1 MNDYYK
7 ALQFSIAFHT
17 LLFLALFSMGNLI
30 PHGNK
35 MLVIDFTLENQG
47 QNKKSAILIKPA
59 GIIHRKK
66 AEEKNTDLLPEKA
79 KVKEIQVTDRNV
91 REEIKTEEAHQPV
104 FEYITKQNESSMQKY
119 MTDNTKGKNNVLTE
133 AAPRTGTAT
142 IDVAGKTF
150 GGGDPHSF
158 DVNRAK
164 YLKANFLYIRELIN
178 KKVSYPIEARQKEWE
193 GKVKLAFI
201 ILTDGSVRGVQL
213 MQSSGYSILDKSA
226 VEAVKNASPFPKPPV
241 EAQIVIPIVYKLR

>member
-7 ALQFSIAFHT
+7 ALQFSIAFHA

-30 PHGNK
+30 PHENK

-47 QNKKSAILIKPA
+47 QNENSARLIKPT
-59 GIIHRKK
+59 GTIHIKK
-66 AEEKNTDLLPEKA
+66 AEEKNTDQLPEKA
-79 KVKEIQVTDRNV
+79 KVKEIQITDENV
-91 REEIKTEEAHQPV
+91 REEIKKEEKHQPV
-104 FEYITKQNESSMQKY
+104 FEYITKLNGSSMQQY
-119 MTDNTKGKNNVLTE
+119 VADNTKEKNNVVTE
-133 AAPRTGTAT
+133 AAPHTGTAT
-142 IDVAGKTF
+142 INVAGKTF
-150 GGGDPHSF
+150 GGGDTHSF
-158 DVNRAK
+158 DVKRAK

-201 ILTDGSVRGVQL
+201 ILTDGSVRGIQL

-226 VEAVKNASPFPKPPV
+226 VEAVKNASPFPKPPA
-241 EAQIVIPIVYKLR
+241 EAQIVIPIVYKLH